1 MPVQIGQKP
10 DHALTEPLG
19 LLSDC
24 HRRIERFL
32 GVLVT
37 LARTARGGPLAE
49 DRRQSLAAAL
59 QYFREA
65 APKHTADEEES
76 LFPRLRAAGGPEI
89 AEVLAE
95 VEHLE
100 SEHAYADRLHREVDQ
115 LGNEWLRAGTLPAEP
130 AVRLSDLTTE
140 LSSIYK
146 THIEMED
153 TRLFPLARRVL
164 GAAAQR
170 EIGEE
175 MAARRG
181 RVSAARSPQNG

>member
-10 DHALTEPLG
+10 DHAYTEPLG

-37 LARTARGGPLAE
+37 LAGTARGGE
-49 DRRQSLAAAL
+49 MNDDQRQSLMAAL
-59 QYFREA
+59 QYFRDA

-76 LFPRLRAAGGPEI
+76 LFPRLRTAGGPEVEEI
-89 AEVLAE
+89 LAE
-95 VEHLE
+95 VELLE
-100 SEHAYADRLHREVDQ
+100 SDHAYADRLHREVNQ
-115 LGNEWLRAGTLPAEP
+115 IGNDWLRAGTLPAQLAE
-130 AVRLSDLTTE
+130 RLRDLTGE

-170 EIGEE
+170 EIGGE

-181 RVSAARSPQNG
+181 RAV